1 MWLIHVYNDN
11 VEVLNGHADNPMD
24 DFVNDK
30 EENTKLN
37 RTLLLIL
44 KSVISLQM
52 IHFLSNKVTEGILL
66 MLKYVFISL
75 NSIIAVLLNLIE
87 EFPTTLYKVWKVMD
101 IDPDDFL
108 KLIVCPICNNI
119 YSYEKVYKVV
129 RGKYI
134 TFQCFFYLQS
144 NKLLFVVIPS
154 S

>member
-1 MWLIHVYNDN
+1 M
-11 VEVLNGHADNPMD
+11 EVLNGHADNPMD

-87 EFPTTLYKVWKVMD
+87 EFPTTLYKV
-101 IDPDDFL
+101 
-108 KLIVCPICNNI
+108 
-119 YSYEKVYKVV
+119 
-129 RGKYI
+129 
-134 TFQCFFYLQS
+134 
-144 NKLLFVVIPS
+144 
-154 S
+154 